1 MEIKNSY
8 GSVYQ
13 NTYEVQKQ
21 QTSGRQ
27 AALKTETKETSATWK
42 STGAATGI
50 TAYFSKLAKL
60 APSVACRIGTAH
72 SAANKGKTLTIH
84 PKLLEKMQDDPAL
97 EKEMTDMIKGV
108 EYMTK
113 WTEGLHKAT
122 GWTTV
127 FRHSY
132 IDENGKYS
140 HIALTRNDFM
150 LNMSDKLRE
159 ERRQNAENLINKLR
173 GKPINKTYLG
183 KLQKQIPS
191 MILRVGNHIP
201 TANDKRVSTLT
212 VHPGILAQ
220 MQSDPEKEKY
230 YIQRMKDI
238 EGVEKMARGAA
249 KAPGSTREY
258 SHWYIDG
265 EGKIWHT
272 ARIVRK
278 DNLNEKLRKQAQ
290 VNAEK
295 HIAKIRENTRKR
307 TGRISKQKRSFD
319 MRI

>member
-1 MEIKNSY
+1 MALELTNSY
-8 GSVYQ
+8 GSINQ
-13 NTYEVQKQ
+13 TSAQ
-21 QTSGRQ
+21 QTAS
-27 AALKTETKETSATWK
+27 KTETKGAETAPK
-42 STGAATGI
+42 STGATTGI
-50 TAYFSKLAKL
+50 TAYFNKLARL
-60 APSVACRIGTAH
+60 APSVDCRIGTAH
-72 SAANKGKTLTIH
+72 ASAKSGKTLTIN
-84 PKLLEKMQDDPAL
+84 PKLLEKMQNDPAL
-97 EKEMTDMIKGV
+97 EKEMADMIKGV

-122 GWTTV
+122 GWKTV
-127 FRHSY
+127 FRHGY

-140 HIALTRNDFM
+140 HIALIRNDFM

-159 ERRQNAENLINKLR
+159 ERRQNAEKLINKLR
-173 GKPINKTYLG
+173 GKPVNKNYLV
-183 KLQKQIPS
+183 KLHKQVPS
-191 MILRVGNHIP
+191 MTLRVGTHIP
-201 TANDKRVSTLT
+201 TANDKRVGTLT

-249 KAPGSTREY
+249 KTSGSTREY

-278 DNLNEKLRKQAQ
+278 DKLNEKLRKQAQ
-290 VNAEK
+290 INTRK
-295 HIAKIRENTRKR
+295 HIVKIRENTRKM
-307 TGRISKQKRSFD
+307 TGKISKQKRSVD
-319 MRI
+319 IQI